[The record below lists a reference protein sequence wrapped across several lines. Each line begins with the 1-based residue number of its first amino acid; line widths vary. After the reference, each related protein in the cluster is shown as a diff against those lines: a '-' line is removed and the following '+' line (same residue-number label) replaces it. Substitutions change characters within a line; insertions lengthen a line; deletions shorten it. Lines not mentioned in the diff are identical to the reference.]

1 LWRRRRTLKCE
12 SYRLSD
18 LITRLRKSECTF
30 MATKVHL
37 RFALKVESVRLRGSP
52 LEHPSYAYSLRTNL
66 VRTLTYREGYK
77 RSSWCNYRQLW
88 YPLVGSAIQTA
99 PVIYPALC
107 ARRLLAHAAFT
118 FCYPLGIYRRGL
130 SPGRFLDLTNVSSF
144 TRLSVRTV

>member
-1 LWRRRRTLKCE
+1 MWRRRRTLKCE

-18 LITRLRKSECTF
+18 LITRLHASPLF
-30 MATKVHL
+30 
-37 RFALKVESVRLRGSP
+37 KVESVRLKVSP

-66 VRTLTYREGYK
+66 VRILTYRDGYQ

-88 YPLVGSAIQTA
+88 YPLVGSSIQA
-99 PVIYPALC
+99 ASVIYPALC

-118 FCYPLGIYRRGL
+118 FCYPLDIYRRGL
-130 SPGRFLDLTNVSSF
+130 SPGRFLNLTNVSSF

>member
-1 LWRRRRTLKCE
+1 MWRRRRTLKCE

-18 LITRLRKSECTF
+18 LISRLRKSECTF

-66 VRTLTYREGYK
+66 VRILTYRDGYQ

-88 YPLVGSAIQTA
+88 YPLVGSSIQA
-99 PVIYPALC
+99 ASVIYPALC

-118 FCYPLGIYRRGL
+118 FCYPLAYLGTGF
-130 SPGRFLDLTNVSSF
+130 SPGRFLDLTFVSSF

>member
-1 LWRRRRTLKCE
+1 MWRRRRTLKCE

-18 LITRLRKSECTF
+18 LITRLHASP
-30 MATKVHL
+30 L
-37 RFALKVESVRLRGSP
+37 LKVESVRLRVSP

-66 VRTLTYREGYK
+66 VRILTYRDGYQ

-88 YPLVGSAIQTA
+88 YPLVGSSIQA
-99 PVIYPALC
+99 ASVIYPALC

-118 FCYPLGIYRRGL
+118 FCYPLDIYRRGL
-130 SPGRFLDLTNVSSF
+130 SPGRFLNLTNVSSF